1 MLLLATRAWTEPG
14 RTIWRQPGWRR
25 SSMVLTCTTPSTS
38 SATRLLGVDNVP
50 GTRKIG
56 QFACLIATPHNP
68 RTDIQTVNR
77 VSFVTKNGEVV
88 ER

>member
-1 MLLLATRAWTEPG
+1 MRACCAVTSVHPWVEVGIPAPA
-14 RTIWRQPGWRR
+14 IPKA
-25 SSMVLTCTTPSTS
+25 MTT

-77 VSFVTKNGEVV
+77 VSFVTMNGEVV